1 MKLSFRRW
9 WPMKAARSRSMT
21 SEKTRTFP
29 KIYWKLHDHKPFKI
43 RKWLCS
49 VQMMRWLGRGSRI
62 QLYVFGK
69 VIEAN
74 WVNPISVCLINPAK
88 SLENMNDHLR
98 RLWRLCENIYIYK
111 SIYIEFILS
120 GGLDRP
126 VWPVIL
132 YSFFVRIILN
142 MIHQPVLRIATFAV
156 MLMRRW
162 DTLGP
167 MNGKRYRY
175 RYRYR

>member
-49 VQMMRWLGRGSRI
+49 VEMMRWLGRGSRI

-88 SLENMNDHLR
+88 SLENMNDHLG

-132 YSFFVRIILN
+132 YSFFCQNYIEYDSPASSTNRYIRCHAN
-142 MIHQPVLRIATFAV
+142 EK
-156 MLMRRW
+156 MRHARPYEW
-162 DTLGP
+162 EEV
-167 MNGKRYRY
+167 
-175 RYRYR
+175 